1 MSRLTAAAVGACA
14 CAYPLF
20 AHAAAIRAEPAWVA
34 VGIALLTW
42 AVAAVRVS
50 AVISLSAGLL
60 ALGLG
65 LTLASLAPAAMLFAP
80 PVALNV
86 FLCAVFA
93 ATLRPRHEPLIAR
106 FARLERGADLP
117 PDLARYT
124 RILTGCW
131 VVFFALMAALSLA
144 LALWASITA
153 WSVFTNLVNYVLVGL
168 FFIGEYAY
176 RRLRYRHYDH
186 ATPLELARLIRARGV
201 FPRANGG

>member
-1 MSRLTAAAVGACA
+1 MSKLTAAAIGACA
-14 CAYPLF
+14 CAYPMF
-20 AHAAAIRAEPAWVA
+20 AHAAAVRGEPPWVA

-42 AVAAVRVS
+42 AAAAVRVS
-50 AVISLSAGLL
+50 PLIAVSAALL

-65 LTLASLAPAAMLFAP
+65 LTFALLAPAAMLFAP
-80 PVALNV
+80 PLALNV
-86 FLCAVFA
+86 FLCAFFA
-93 ATLRPRHEPLIAR
+93 ATLRRRHEPLISR
-106 FARLERGADLP
+106 FARLERGGELP

-124 RILTGCW
+124 RILTWCW
-131 VVFFALMAALSLA
+131 VVFFALMAAVSLA

-153 WSVFTNLVNYVLVGL
+153 WSLFTNLVNYVLVGL
-168 FFIGEYAY
+168 FFMGEYAY

>member
-1 MSRLTAAAVGACA
+1 LTHTAAVRGEA
-14 CAYPLF
+14 
-20 AHAAAIRAEPAWVA
+20 AWVA
-34 VGIALLTW
+34 VGIALLSW
-42 AVAAVRVS
+42 AAAAMRVTPLMS
-50 AVISLSAGLL
+50 VSAGLF
-60 ALGLG
+60 ALGLA
-65 LTLASLAPAAMLFAP
+65 LMLALLVPAAMLFAP
-80 PVALNV
+80 PLALNL

-93 ATLRPRHEPLIAR
+93 ATLRRRHEPLISR
-106 FARLERGADLP
+106 FARLERRGELP

-124 RILTGCW
+124 RTLTWCW
-131 VVFFALMAALSLA
+131 VVFFALMAAVSLG
-144 LALWASITA
+144 LALWTSITA